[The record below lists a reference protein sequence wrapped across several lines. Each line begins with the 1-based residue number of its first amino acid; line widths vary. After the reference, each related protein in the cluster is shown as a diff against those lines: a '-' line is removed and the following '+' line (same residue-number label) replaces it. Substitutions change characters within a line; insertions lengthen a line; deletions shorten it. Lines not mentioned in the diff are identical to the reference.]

1 MYGLLIEGAIQFIK
15 KKFGNEV
22 LENVLKIVKF
32 DVHS

>member
-15 KKFGNEV
+15 TKFGNEV

-32 DVHS
+32 DMHS